1 MADQHR
7 PVMSPETLTRLAGA
21 MTEFATAWA
30 ADVEALRA
38 AENELATTTSL
49 LDTSNMRRDD
59 LQGDLNSAL
68 ADNKLLLDRNAFLE
82 AQIQLIA
89 DRAQDAE
96 NGMAAV
102 RQRVD
107 ATVRGDGTVR
117 ERASAAQPAALKLAV
132 APGSTS
138 ERLASLARE
147 LEAIRPVAPA
157 APRQV
162 RELDAD
168 KPDGTDLPQDPPPI
182 AHRTMPPSNDF
193 IRQAAQ

>member
-30 ADVEALRA
+30 ADVEALRS

-49 LDTSNMRRDD
+49 LNTSNMRRDD
-59 LQGDLNSAL
+59 LQADLNSAL

-117 ERASAAQPAALKLAV
+117 NRASMSAAPV
-132 APGSTS
+132 APGSGGATVD
-138 ERLASLARE
+138 RLAKLARE
-147 LEAIRPVAPA
+147 VETVRVTPPTA

-162 RELDAD
+162 REIDAGS
-168 KPDGTDLPQDPPPI
+168 PDGTDLPQDRPPI

-193 IRQAAQ
+193 VRQAAQ